1 MSTTLD
7 LDIVKTINAIRKKDP
22 RIYDKNVKFFDEDND
37 DDDDDDDDDEKNSSD
52 KKSSKKQ
59 TFKDVLRSQLLK
71 DGMITIN
78 YY

>member
-37 DDDDDDDDDEKNSSD
+37 DDDDDDDDDEKNSD

-59 TFKDVLRSQLLK
+59 TFKDVLRSQLL
-71 DGMITIN
+71 ITNI

>member
-71 DGMITIN
+71 DGMITVK

>member
-37 DDDDDDDDDEKNSSD
+37 DDDDDDDDEKNSSD

-71 DGMITIN
+71 DGMITNN